1 MVWNAFSSNHLA
13 CRIVARAPSRS
24 LTSTKGT
31 EKIKI
36 FNRIKSEKFELNGKF
51 QWPTYQAKGVA
62 WLVLR
67 EECHKKENDRFS
79 L

>member
-36 FNRIKSEKFELNGKF
+36 FNRIKSEKFALNGSQQISVTDISSKR
-51 QWPTYQAKGVA
+51 GR
-62 WLVLR
+62 LVGSTR
-67 EECHKKENDRFS
+67 RMP
-79 L
+79 